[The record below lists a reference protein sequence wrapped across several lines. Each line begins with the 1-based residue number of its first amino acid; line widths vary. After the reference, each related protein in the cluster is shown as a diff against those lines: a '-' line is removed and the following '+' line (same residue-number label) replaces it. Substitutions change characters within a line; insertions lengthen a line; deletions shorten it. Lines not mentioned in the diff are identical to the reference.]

1 LKHSGDFKTPQV
13 DERTDTL
20 STLLD
25 MRQRLISHSIV
36 SVEVG
41 ELVAADSPRLAG
53 ENLEHSRA
61 LAESEVALPPIIV
74 HRPTMRVID
83 GTHRLRAAVLRGA
96 ADIEVQFF
104 DGDDEDAFVLAVQ
117 QNIAHGLPLSIAD
130 RKAAAERI
138 ISSHPQWSNR
148 VIATAT
154 GLAANTVRA
163 IRNRLTDQIAQSDT
177 RIGRDGRTRPLTT
190 EEGRTRA
197 GALMTADP
205 TMSLRAIAKA
215 AGIAPETVRD
225 VRERLHRGEQPIPT
239 QQRRIH
245 NGNDRPRGES
255 ALNYATTPKSPI
267 LIVTDLN
274 TSLGELRKDPS
285 IRLTESGRTLLR
297 LLAAH
302 QVDWSK
308 LIDEIPTHCASRV
321 AGLARRCAEAWR
333 DVAEQVET
341 RASLD
346 T

>member
-1 LKHSGDFKTPQV
+1 
-13 DERTDTL
+13 
-20 STLLD
+20 
-25 MRQRLISHSIV
+25 
-36 SVEVG
+36 
-41 ELVAADSPRLAG
+41 
-53 ENLEHSRA
+53 
-61 LAESEVALPPIIV
+61 
-74 HRPTMRVID
+74 MRVID

-96 ADIEVQFF
+96 AYIEVRFF
-104 DGDDEDAFVLAVQ
+104 DGDDEDAFVLAVH

-138 ISSHPQWSNR
+138 IYSHPQWSNR

-177 RIGRDGRTRPLTT
+177 RVGRDGRTRPLTT

-197 GALMTADP
+197 GAMMIADP
-205 TMSLRAIAKA
+205 TMSLRAVAKA
-215 AGIAPETVRD
+215 AGISPETVRN
-225 VRERLHRGEQPIPT
+225 VRERLHRGEQPIPA
-239 QQRRIH
+239 QQRRMP
-245 NGNDRPRGES
+245 NGNDRTRGEIP
-255 ALNYATTPKSPI
+255 LNYATTPRTANHTE
-267 LIVTDLN
+267 TDLN

-308 LIDEIPTHCASRV
+308 LIDEIPTHCATKV
-321 AGLARRCAEAWR
+321 AGLARRCAEAWGQ
-333 DVAEQVET
+333 VAEQMET

-346 T
+346 A